1 MTRKQYL
8 IRNEIAKMDGENK
21 VHFLNPQARRRN
33 KSLGDAA
40 GLVAL
45 GVHLIEIPIG
55 STASEFHYHLYEEEC
70 LFILDGSGVARIG
83 EAVYQVEAGDFIG
96 YPAGGEPHDLRNTGA
111 GLLRCLVVGQRLP
124 FDVATYPEKG
134 KRLYRMAGQPWDMA
148 DITAIEHP
156 APRGRR

>member
-1 MTRKQYL
+1 M
-8 IRNEIAKMDGENK
+8 
-21 VHFLNPQARRRN
+21 
-33 KSLGDAA
+33 
-40 GLVAL
+40 
-45 GVHLIEIPIG
+45 
-55 STASEFHYHLYEEEC
+55 
-70 LFILDGSGVARIG
+70 
-83 EAVYQVEAGDFIG
+83 YQVEAGDFIG

>member
-1 MTRKQYL
+1 MTRKQL
-8 IRNEIAKMDGENK
+8 LTRTEIAKMDGENK

-55 STASEFHYHLYEEEC
+55 STASEFHCHLYEEEC

-83 EAVYQVEAGDFIG
+83 DAVYQVEAGDFIG
-96 YPAGGEPHDLRNTGA
+96 YPAGGQPHDLRNTGA
-111 GLLRCLVVGQRLP
+111 RLMICLVVGQRLP
-124 FDVATYPEKG
+124 FDVAIYPDKG
-134 KRLYRMAGQPWDMA
+134 KRLYRMAAQPWDLV
-148 DITAIEHP
+148 DINAIEHP
-156 APRGRR
+156 APRRHT